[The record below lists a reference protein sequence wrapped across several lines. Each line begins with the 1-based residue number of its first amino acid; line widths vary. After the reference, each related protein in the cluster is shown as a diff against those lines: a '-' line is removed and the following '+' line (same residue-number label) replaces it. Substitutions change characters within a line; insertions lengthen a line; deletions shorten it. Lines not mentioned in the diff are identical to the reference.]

1 MPVTASLLRLSNLWN
16 NLRDKSCDTTY
27 PRAHMTIQTL
37 TKTKELAA
45 FCEKAKNK
53 DFLCVDTEFMREST
67 FYSILCLIQIS
78 TDEHEAI
85 IDPLADGMDLTPLQ
99 ALLSDT
105 SITKVM
111 HAARQDLEI
120 FYHLFGE
127 VPAPVFDTQIAG
139 MALGYGDS
147 VSYQALVKGRL
158 ERDLDKGARFTDWSK
173 RPLSA
178 KQLKYALGD
187 VTHLRDLYPGI
198 VEELKERGRLSWV
211 EEEMEPQMQEKLYKN
226 NPDGA
231 WERLK
236 IRRPKREYLAVLKA
250 AAAWRERKAIDRNIP
265 RRRVLKDDALYDI
278 AQQKPRTLKALAA
291 LRGVPRGFERSETAK
306 KLVEDIN
313 FALDNVESY
322 GPPVPKVQHMPP
334 NIGPTSEML
343 RTLLR
348 LRTEYEDIAPR
359 LVASAKEIEQI
370 AAFGEKAKVDAL
382 KGWRR
387 EVYGEDALKMLRG
400 EIALRLDGRKVIAFE
415 T

>member
-1 MPVTASLLRLSNLWN
+1 
-16 NLRDKSCDTTY
+16 
-27 PRAHMTIQTL
+27 MTIHTI
-37 TKTKELAA
+37 TDTATLAA
-45 FCEKAKNK
+45 FCDKAKDK
-53 DFLCVDTEFMREST
+53 EFLCVDTEFMREST
-67 FYSILCLIQIS
+67 FFSILCLIQVS
-78 TDEHEAI
+78 TDDDEAI
-85 IDPLADGMDLTPLQ
+85 VDPLAKGIDLEPLHK
-99 ALLSDT
+99 LLLDSK
-105 SITKVM
+105 ITKVM

-120 FYHLFGE
+120 FYHLIGT

-158 ERDLDKGARFTDWSK
+158 DKELDKGARFTDWSK
-173 RPLSA
+173 RPLSP

-187 VTHLRDLYPGI
+187 VTHLRDFYNGM
-198 VEELKERGRLSWV
+198 VTELEERGRLNWV
-211 EEEMEPQMQEKLYKN
+211 IEEMQPQMQASLYEN
-226 NPDGA
+226 NPDTA

-250 AAAWRERKAIDRNIP
+250 AAAWRERKAIKRNIP

-291 LRGVPRGFERSETAK
+291 LRGVPNGFERSETAK

-313 FALDNVESY
+313 YALDNVEDY
-322 GPPVPKVQHMPP
+322 GPPIPKVRHMPP

-359 LVASAKEIEQI
+359 LVASAKDIEKI
-370 AAFGEKAKVDAL
+370 AAFGEKADVQAL
-382 KGWRR
+382 SGWRR
-387 EVYGEDALKMLRG
+387 EVFGEDALKMLRG
-400 EIALRLDGRKVIAFE
+400 EIALKLDGRKVTAFE
-415 T
+415 S